1 MDSSSRNAPVPG
13 TRARTGKV
21 WRNFGRNQS
30 CVPAA
35 WERPGSEDEL
45 VDVIRRAA
53 SVHRTVRAVGSG
65 HSYSSIAC
73 TGGHLVE
80 LTDYDRVLDAD
91 PTTGLVTVQAGIPL
105 WRLNR
110 ELASRG
116 LAMEVLGDINY
127 QSIAGAIS
135 TGTHGPGIRFANLSS
150 RVVGMRLITGGG
162 EVVDCSATAEPELF
176 SAARVGLGALG
187 MLSTVTIQTVPAFN
201 LHAVEEPMRMD
212 RILADLDDLI
222 DGTDHF
228 GFFWFP
234 GSPLALTKRCRR
246 TQEPVR
252 PRPLRAKWFEDVV
265 IDNYVYGAACRLA
278 SRFPSTARTIVD
290 AASTKSRHDWIDRS
304 DHVFA
309 TPRLVRVVEMEYSI
323 PRDAF
328 REAFERLGRLVD
340 SIGTP
345 ITVPVEC
352 RWSAGDDIPLSH
364 ASGRDSA
371 YLAVHMYRGEP
382 YDQYFQG
389 VEKIMSDYEGRPHWG
404 KLHFQSAETL
414 APRYPRWDEFQA
426 VRRRMDPDG
435 RFRNPYTDRVLGV
448 LDGAA

>member
-1 MDSSSRNAPVPG
+1 MVPPQIPTPIPG
-13 TRARTGKV
+13 TRPRTGRV

-35 WERPGSEDEL
+35 WERPRTEDEL

-53 SVHRTVRAVGSG
+53 SVGRTVKAVGAG
-65 HSYSSIAC
+65 HSYSAIAC
-73 TGGHLVE
+73 TDGHLVD
-80 LTDYDRVLDAD
+80 LSDYDRVLHAD
-91 PTTGLVTVQAGIPL
+91 TVTGLVTVQSGIPL
-105 WRLNR
+105 FRLNE
-110 ELASRG
+110 ELAQRG

-135 TGTHGPGIRFANLSS
+135 TGTHGPGIKFSNLSS
-150 RVVGMRLITGGG
+150 RVVAMRLITGNAT
-162 EVVDCSATAEPELF
+162 VVECSATEQPEIF
-176 SAARVGLGALG
+176 AAARVGLGALG

-201 LHAVEEPMRMD
+201 LHAVEAPMPMGQ
-212 RILADLDDLI
+212 ILSELDDLI

-234 GSPLALTKRCRR
+234 GSKIALAKRSRR
-246 TQEPVR
+246 TQEPIR
-252 PRPLRAKWFEDVV
+252 PRPARAKWFDDVV
-265 IDNYVYGAACRLA
+265 VDNYAYGLACRVA
-278 SRFPSTARTIVD
+278 SRFPRTAPTIVA
-290 AASTKSRHDWIDRS
+290 AASQKSEHDWIDRS
-304 DHVFA
+304 DRVFA

-323 PRDAF
+323 PREAF
-328 REAFERLGRLVD
+328 PEAFERLGRLVD
-340 SIGTP
+340 SVGTP

-352 RWSAGDDIPLSH
+352 RWTGGDDIPLSH
-364 ASGRDSA
+364 SSGRDSA
-371 YLAVHMYRGEP
+371 YIAVHMYRGEP

-389 VEKIMSDYEGRPHWG
+389 VEKIMGDYEGRPHWG

-435 RFRNPYTDRVLGV
+435 RFRNPYTDRVLGMP
-448 LDGAA
+448 GADA